1 MNSNLFRGT
10 SLQRGYGISQIFRRF
25 FNWATPIFHSKVVP
39 ALSSVGKTAIHTAAS
54 IARDAAAGRNLK
66 EATQY
71 HINSAVDKLQDQA
84 EKRLR
89 GEGLKRKKYYKKKNN
104 KFKKYVILKKKNQNF
119 RDIFDS

>member
-25 FNWATPIFHSKVVP
+25 FNWATPIFHAKVLP

-54 IARDAAAGRNLK
+54 IARDAAAGRNFK
-66 EATQY
+66 EAAKDHLTL
-71 HINSAVDKLQDQA
+71 AVDKLQDQA

-89 GEGLKRKKYYKKKNN
+89 GEGLKRLKKKKNSN
-104 KFKKYVILKKKNQNF
+104 FKKYIILKKKKQNF
-119 RDIFDS
+119 SDIFDR